1 MYLDDMTVGMEIE
14 IPAAVIDKERML
26 DFARLYDPMP
36 LHTDE
41 EYANGTRFGGLIAP
55 GVMSFM
61 AVWARFV
68 ETGFFGNELV
78 AGVSTKITWYKPVFA
93 GDTLTGTARV
103 TGITRRNAYNGLA
116 EVTIEVRNQ
125 QGDMVL
131 GDVTEFV
138 VRYRDCVS
146 NQFT

>member
-1 MYLDDMTVGMEIE
+1 MFLDDMNVGMEIDIPSAE
-14 IPAAVIDKERML
+14 ISRERML

-41 EYANGTRFGGLIAP
+41 EYAKTTRFGGIIAP

-61 AVWARFV
+61 AVWAHFV

-78 AGVSTKITWYKPVFA
+78 AGVSTKITWHKPVFA

-103 TGITRRNAYNGLA
+103 TEITRRNAYNGLA
-116 EVTIEVRNQ
+116 EVTIDVYNQ
-125 QGDMVL
+125 HGDRVL
-131 GDVTEFV
+131 DDVTEFV
-138 VRYRDCVS
+138 VRYRKA
-146 NQFT
+146 